1 LSRPRLWKAG
11 KARQVSPGDL
21 VFLALTLLLVC
32 TTFAVEH
39 GLFLQLTD
47 ARGSERAGRDSIVDV
62 RCLREG
68 NIEIQG
74 RPASIDM
81 VRPAIERALGTDD
94 RAVVVLDAARG
105 ASCALVVEML
115 DQVRLAGAPRVVL
128 RERDR

>member
-11 KARQVSPGDL
+11 EARQVSPGDL
-21 VFLALTLLLVC
+21 AFLALTFLLVC
-32 TTFAVEH
+32 TTFAVEQ
-39 GLFLQLTD
+39 GLFLRLAN
-47 ARGSERAGRDSIVDV
+47 ARGGERVGRDNIVGV

-68 NIEIQG
+68 NIEIQS

-81 VRPAIERALGTDD
+81 VRPAIERALATDD

-105 ASCALVVEML
+105 ASYALVVEML